1 MSVSLD
7 TSHGKITIQLFWRE
21 CPRTCRNFVELSKSG
36 YYDGLLF
43 HRLIPDFITQTGD
56 PFGDGTGGES
66 IYGPTFEDEIVAKL
80 SHDSRGIVAM
90 ANAGRN
96 TNSSQFF
103 ITFRPCPHL
112 DGKHTVFGK
121 VVEGMSVVDEI
132 QLVKTDKK
140 KKPVKPIKIFAANVE
155 HDPWEGEKL
164 PSGAAI
170 PEKPLVKQK
179 TKILSK
185 EQCVIQ

>member
-1 MSVSLD
+1 MA
-7 TSHGKITIQLFWRE
+7 
-21 CPRTCRNFVELSKSG
+21 
-36 YYDGLLF
+36 
-43 HRLIPDFITQTGD
+43 QTGD

-112 DGKHTVFGK
+112 DGKHTVFGR
-121 VVEGMSVVDEI
+121 VTEGMSVVDEI
-132 QLVKTDKK
+132 QLVKIDKK
-140 KKPVKPIKIFAANVE
+140 KKPVKPIKIFAANVD

-164 PSGAAI
+164 PSGASI
-170 PEKPLVKQK
+170 PDKPLVKQK
-179 TKILSK
+179 SKMLSK
-185 EQCVIQ
+185 EQCVLQ